1 MHFFVLV
8 TPVWTLWSQAIGAA
22 IVTAANALSAGFAE
36 LVAPYI

>member
-22 IVTAANALSAGFAE
+22 IVTAANALSAGFIVA
-36 LVAPYI
+36 VAPYL